1 MVIDKNYPGLVQGD
15 NGTYRYDGSI
25 ETAEDLEINLDGCLL
40 VVGSIKAGGYIEA
53 SGSILAG
60 ECIDAGGPIRAG
72 GSIEAGECIEAGGPI
87 RAGGYILAGEYIEAS
102 GSIEA
107 GSGIIAWAQ
116 ISAGSY
122 ISVKGRVLA
131 GISPSCPSDKC
142 DKMIRCTELRSGE
155 VCYGD
160 LVIIDKEN

>member
-15 NGTYRYDGSI
+15 SGTYRYDGSI

-40 VVGSIKAGGYIEA
+40 VVGSIKAGGYIDA
-53 SGSILAG
+53 GWSIRAG
-60 ECIDAGGPIRAG
+60 EC
-72 GSIEAGECIEAGGPI
+72 
-87 RAGGYILAGEYIEAS
+87 
-102 GSIEA
+102 IEA

>member
-1 MVIDKNYPGLVQGD
+1 MVIDKNYQGLVQAD

-53 SGSILAG
+53 SWSI
-60 ECIDAGGPIRAG
+60 R
-72 GSIEAGECIEAGGPI
+72 AGECIEASGSI
-87 RAGGYILAGEYIEAS
+87 RAG

-122 ISVKGRVLA
+122 ISVKWRVLA